1 MSDSL
6 HSGWRRERF
15 GPFAGLSGWQAGAVL
30 LVWLPPLPAIGR
42 GRWESA
48 AALAAMSVLVTG
60 LLVVPVRHRPAIL
73 WLVEATVF
81 LWARARG
88 WSTFRMGILQDG
100 TAGDLTQPDLP
111 GVAAGL
117 RFHTGPPVGD
127 CGSVCVIHNPAA
139 DTWAATA
146 RLTHP
151 GLGNADAATRDGYA
165 AQLGGLLAA
174 AAAGEQIAR
183 ISIQVRTIPDDGARR
198 AAWVADHDGPDN
210 PAVPAAVRACS
221 EQLETLMRTTSIRQ
235 ELFVTIAAGEQRI
248 RRAAK
253 ESGGGVAGRS
263 RVLVRHLGEV
273 EQQLRGLGVTEVAWL
288 ATSDLAATI
297 RTGYNPADALPL
309 QRAREE
315 AARGLPTVL
324 GPQLA
329 AAGPVNAAPPAPR
342 SYTHDAFT
350 TISYAL
356 LLPELPTRVGS
367 LTRLLAVTAPGER
380 RTLSLH
386 YEPLPARRAARQVE
400 HDVWAS
406 EISRDLR
413 TKRGFRVSRRDHRR
427 AVETATHEAQLAS
440 GHTMVRV
447 AGAASLTV
455 ASHLDAEDHAATF
468 EADARASGYTL
479 LRLDLAQ
486 DTGFVAAALPLGV
499 GLTAKETRT

>member
-1 MSDSL
+1 MTDSL

-60 LLVVPVRHRPAIL
+60 LLVVPVRHRPAIR

-165 AQLGGLLAA
+165 AHLGGLLAA

-235 ELFVTIAAGEQRI
+235 ELFVTVAAAEQRI

-324 GPQLA
+324 GPPLA

-386 YEPLPARRAARQVE
+386 YEPRRPLDGPHDRSNTTCGRPRSAATC
-400 HDVWAS
+400 APN
-406 EISRDLR
+406 
-413 TKRGFRVSRRDHRR
+413 
-427 AVETATHEAQLAS
+427 AAS
-440 GHTMVRV
+440 GSPDATTAAPSKPPPTKPSSHPGTPWSGSPAPPPSPSHHTWTPKTTPPPSRPTP
-447 AGAASLTV
+447 AP
-455 ASHLDAEDHAATF
+455 AATPCC
-468 EADARASGYTL
+468 ASTW
-479 LRLDLAQ
+479 
-486 DTGFVAAALPLGV
+486 P
-499 GLTAKETRT
+499 RTPASSPPHSPSESA